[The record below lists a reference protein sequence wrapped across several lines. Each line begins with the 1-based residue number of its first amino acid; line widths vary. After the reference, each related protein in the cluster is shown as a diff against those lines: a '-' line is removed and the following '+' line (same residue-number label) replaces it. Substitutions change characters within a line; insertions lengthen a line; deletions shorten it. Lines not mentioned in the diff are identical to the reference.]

1 MDFFSSLTSSD
12 LAFDELCSDSLD
24 LIEQIYRFD
33 ASEQSSTYQ
42 GMSVQTLDT
51 SFPVYYNHSDIA
63 KNNADPVNSL
73 IKYRIKPL
81 TLSETADCFCT
92 GIPQIP
98 QSVLDEYVPWKSNE
112 PHELSSRA
120 KFPPIQQVC
129 LSGSEPEIREPTPA
143 SHSNPDYPLTN
154 LPDLPS
160 KPQYLRPYTVV
171 NPLNLNQTTSDN
183 QTTQATE
190 IVDDHSSI
198 IERQRESKR
207 ERQKEYQRESMRKL
221 RKDPAYAE
229 RERKRSREQQRKR
242 YQNDPDFAERKR
254 TSQRA
259 RKRARQKERYQN
271 DPDFARR
278 VRKRS
283 AEYNE
288 YKRKLGKDPAAQN
301 GCEVYV

>member
-1 MDFFSSLTSSD
+1 MDFFSSLPLSD

-24 LIEQIYRFD
+24 LIEQTYRFD
-33 ASEQSSTYQ
+33 ASEQSPTYQ

-51 SFPVYYNHSDIA
+51 SFPVYHNHSDIA

-73 IKYRIKPL
+73 IKHNIKPL
-81 TLSETADCFCT
+81 TLLETADCFCT
-92 GIPQIP
+92 GIPEIP
-98 QSVLDEYVPWKSNE
+98 QSVLDEYVPWKPDKPDE
-112 PHELSSRA
+112 PSSRP
-120 KFPPIQQVC
+120 KIPLIQQIC
-129 LSGSEPEIREPTPA
+129 LSGSDPEIREPTPA

-154 LPDLPS
+154 LPDLLS
-160 KPQYLRPYTVV
+160 KPQYLRSYTVV
-171 NPLNLNQTTSDN
+171 SPLNLNQTTSDN

-190 IVDDHSSI
+190 IVDDHSSM
-198 IERQRESKR
+198 IERQRQSKR
-207 ERQKEYQRESMRKL
+207 ERHRESMRKL

-229 RERKRSREQQRKR
+229 RERERNREHQRKR

-259 RKRARQKERYQN
+259 RQKERYQN
-271 DPDFARR
+271 DPDFARP

-288 YKRKLGKDPAAQN
+288 YKRKLGKDTAVQN
-301 GCEVYV
+301 GCEVHV